1 MLISVRARNALL
13 ALALGALALAGCNKK
28 EDAPQ
33 AVPVPSAPEPVKA
46 TPDPQP
52 TTIPTPAAA
61 PTTVTGSATE
71 APAGTASAAAAPTT
85 DAPKPTGGGASIDSC
100 CSALSAIKSSGLPA
114 TVKSKAAQAATTCA
128 GISKLVKEGKTSRA
142 SALAQIRATM
152 GGSAPSE
159 CN

>member
-33 AVPVPSAPEPVKA
+33 AVPVPTAPEPVKA

-52 TTIPTPAAA
+52 TTVPTPAAT
-61 PTTVTGSATE
+61 PTAATGSATE
-71 APAGTASAAAAPTT
+71 APAATGTAAAT
-85 DAPKPTGGGASIDSC
+85 DAPKPTGGGASIDGC
-100 CSALSAIKSSGLPA
+100 CSALSAIKSSGLPPD
-114 TVKSKAAQAATTCA
+114 VKSKAASAASTCA

-159 CN
+159 CK

>member
-1 MLISVRARNALL
+1 MLISVRARTGLL

-52 TTIPTPAAA
+52 TAAA
-61 PTTVTGSATE
+61 PTPTENPGAAAGAATE
-71 APAGTASAAAAPTT
+71 APADPAAAAPT
-85 DAPKPTGGGASIDSC
+85 ASAAVKPTGGGASIDSC
-100 CSALSAIKSSGLPA
+100 CSALAGIQKSGLPA
-114 TVKSKAAQAATTCA
+114 NVKAKAASAASTCA

-142 SALAQIRATM
+142 SALAQVRATM
-152 GGSAPSE
+152 GGSAPAE